1 MNIDLRK
8 ARKLA
13 MRVSGEGC
21 SRLRDQP
28 VAKALRPDYAW
39 HV

>member
-8 ARKLA
+8 VRKLA

-28 VAKALRPDYAW
+28 LQRP
-39 HV
+39 